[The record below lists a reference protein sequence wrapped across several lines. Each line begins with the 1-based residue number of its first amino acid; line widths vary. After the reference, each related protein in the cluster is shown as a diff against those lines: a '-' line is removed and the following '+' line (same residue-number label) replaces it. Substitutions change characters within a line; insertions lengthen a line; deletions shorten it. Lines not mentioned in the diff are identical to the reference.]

1 MPIRLK
7 PLDLTADLE
16 HFKSVLV
23 VSCPMCPAASMAILE
38 KKPFIEFFKHG
49 YKTPALEDRIASIR
63 EALEQRG
70 IRTDAFTMRLPH
82 PLMCL
87 WTAGQRRRLLKRAR
101 GFEAVLVLGCYSAA
115 HTAKVTL
122 KDTDCRVYQGMKEV
136 GLANATVRVRYP
148 MIVELDTHDLPDRF
162 FARQESAKAGTAE
175 TSHQEA
181 RS

>member
-7 PLDLTADLE
+7 PVDLTADLE
-16 HFKSVLV
+16 HFKSVLI
-23 VSCPMCPAASMAILE
+23 VSCPMCPAASMAMLK
-38 KKPFIEFFKHG
+38 KKPFIEFFKYG
-49 YKTPALEDRIASIR
+49 FKTQALEDYIASVR

-101 GFEAVLVLGCYSAA
+101 AFEAALVLGCYSAA
-115 HTAKVTL
+115 HTARVTL
-122 KDTDCRVYQGMKEV
+122 KDTDCRVFQGMKEV

-148 MIVELDTHDLPDRF
+148 MTVELDTHDLSDRLF
-162 FARQESAKAGTAE
+162 TRRKDSTRKAAISQQEVP
-175 TSHQEA
+175 
-181 RS
+181 